1 MKKNDHKL
9 QEDCGAFN
17 DIVSCKKKLLNEP
30 WPLHSLSNIQG
41 CEAQLSSQQPL
52 WSSDKIRRRELV
64 STDEEA
70 QLECQF
76 YASSL

>member
-30 WPLHSLSNIQG
+30 WPMHSLSNIQG
-41 CEAQLSSQQPL
+41 CEAQLATTSMEFRQNQ
-52 WSSDKIRRRELV
+52 EEEV
-64 STDEEA
+64 GSTDEEA